1 MGAKRDPK
9 ILKNHSREASKHKIN
24 KRYQK
29 SFENGTLGPSKVELS
44 LEAVF
49 KNGEIQRF
57 KKSTENDPKMDA
69 KMVPKSKKS
78 DVRRPPK
85 KQLKNNHPKVTKTMP
100 KGTQKD
106 PKMEPRGRSKSN
118 IFYPLLLVLLILLL
132 SS

>member
-9 ILKNHSREASKHKIN
+9 ILKNQSQEASKHKIN

-85 KQLKNNHPKVTKTMP
+85 KQLKTI
-100 KGTQKD
+100 TQKSQKRCQKR
-106 PKMEPRGRSKSN
+106 PKRTPKWSQEGVQNPTFS
-118 IFYPLLLVLLILLL
+118 IHCCL